1 VLKEQLLNTGRVMQ
15 RATARL
21 FFIWPRAAML
31 SVVLAAVTASPAVG
45 AGAGSFSPA
54 GSLPDHVGL
63 GSATASLPDGRI
75 LMAGG
80 EILGGITG
88 DTSIADSA
96 LFTPGRGFAI
106 GPSLLDSRV
115 AAAAAPMYGGRVLV
129 AGGFE
134 SNSGPGTILAST
146 EIFDPATNSFTAG
159 PSLNTP
165 RTGVVAAPLPGGG
178 VLVAGGGGNPRPLE
192 TPLAS
197 AEVLPPGSSS
207 FVPVGSMSTPRI
219 AATASPLPDGRVLVV
234 GDVSGPSQYT
244 TEIFDPAPNTFSP
257 GPTAPFSMSGISAA
271 PLPDG
276 RVLLAGGIGAASRR
290 AVVLDPSSGIFT
302 QDHIGQLR
310 VDRERPALAPLRDGR
325 VLVAGGDYSNTSGPH
340 TSEIYAAKNNFKV
353 RVSGRTLIAHVLA
366 SGTVRVRGL
375 GLRRS
380 HASGG
385 PGRIKVRLRLTA
397 RLRRILTGAGSVRV
411 RARIRFKPL
420 GGLPRTKVQSIRLG

>member
-1 VLKEQLLNTGRVMQ
+1 MQ

-31 SVVLAAVTASPAVG
+31 SVVLAAGTASPAVG

-54 GSLPDHVGL
+54 ASLPDHVGL

-80 EILGGITG
+80 EILGGTSG

-106 GPSLLDSRV
+106 GPSLLHSRV

-165 RTGVVAAPLPGGG
+165 RTGAVAAPLPGGG
-178 VLVAGGGGNPRPLE
+178 VLVAGGGNGRPLE

-197 AEVLPPGSSS
+197 AEVLRPGSSS
-207 FVPVGSMSTPRI
+207 FVTVGSMSTPRI
-219 AATASPLPDGRVLVV
+219 AATASSLPDGRVLVV

-244 TEIFDPAPNTFSP
+244 TEIFDPATNTFGP

-276 RVLLAGGIGAASRR
+276 RVLLVGGIGAASKR
-290 AVVLDPSSGIFT
+290 AVVLDPGSGIFT

-310 VDRERPALAPLRDGR
+310 ADRERPALAPLRDGR

-340 TSEIYAAKNNFKV
+340 TAEIYAAKNNFKT

-380 HASGG
+380 RASGG
-385 PGRIKVRLRLTA
+385 PGRITVRLRLTA
-397 RLRRILTGAGSVRV
+397 RVRRILTGTGSVRV
-411 RARIRFKPL
+411 PVHIRFKPL
-420 GGLPRTKVQSIRLG
+420 GGLARTKVQNIRLG